1 MSFLI
6 HLGIVYIWPVRRI
19 WFTIIFSPF
28 KESLT
33 QFQIW
38 FFFVIFSLFLSQLE
52 LSIIELP
59 KLTPNILMENCD
71 HSIFPGWSILFLYA
85 PAHKAR
91 LLKNLSSSCNHSQNI
106 LRQPLFAKAFP
117 FPLQSMLMGLQITPR
132 LCLDKLLTHNIDL
145 GEGEGILMEL
155 SLSFFREN
163 PNKSCFVELSH
174 NFCDCL
180 SEPEKIY
187 WKGKP

>member
-52 LSIIELP
+52 LSSIELP

-71 HSIFPGWSILFLYA
+71 HLIFPGWSILFLYA
-85 PAHKAR
+85 AAHKAR
-91 LLKNLSSSCNHSQNI
+91 LLKNLLSSCNHSQNI

-132 LCLDKLLTHNIDL
+132 LCCRQITDPQHWFRGGGGDINGAIFK
-145 GEGEGILMEL
+145 
-155 SLSFFREN
+155 FFQR
-163 PNKSCFVELSH
+163 
-174 NFCDCL
+174 
-180 SEPEKIY
+180 
-187 WKGKP
+187 KP